1 MRWLWVLTFAALVCG
16 AQELDSIKAER
27 DPERRSDRALDW
39 ADRLL
44 SVSRDN
50 YAEGDYK
57 KALAGVNEIRESVDL
72 AQKSLMESHKNPH
85 KSKYYKKAELRLR
98 ELARHLEEFKRESSV
113 DDRPPIDSLIA
124 HVNEVHD
131 ELLTGILEKKK

>member
-1 MRWLWVLTFAALVCG
+1 LLVLSALVCWS
-16 AQELDSIKAER
+16 QELDSIKAER